1 MGRVA
6 DDIKS
11 WSRTATVE
19 DKVKMLRT
27 LAETLGELERS
38 GETLNEKEWD
48 RRFREAQETARTES
62 KSAVHAI
69 ETLMRSKTALAAA
82 ERRAL
87 AAQLRP
93 KTGGGSGNSRGEA
106 LWQDWIKKHEP
117 GSDQNMADPGS
128 RLAPSDVLSTI
139 IKDLRSADFLRPD
152 DKARPYLTQRVLDS
166 GVITP
171 EKLHEA
177 IGDEMWQAYLDGKD
191 DEAGRGAR
199 AAAAADRLEA
209 GTFTAPDL
217 DALKDEALRHAD
229 VQEKD
234 IPRTPREK
242 SDLEKSL
249 AEQME
254 ELSNSPTATGPGRW
268 WGLTDAE
275 VGDLVS
281 RPGFQRWAKAHGMTD
296 LGYLNG
302 AGDFVVGKETAKALR
317 LANQQTSKHPHVGY
331 AGEFAD
337 RVFTPESPAPLF
349 TRGAVTNGKI
359 NSVWLTGDDGRIDY
373 LDLDSGTLTP
383 AKDALGNWKS
393 TALRDTYEK
402 HKAADPEPH
411 PYGIKGQP
419 AWTYDQIKAHGPID
433 VVKDTAVTSDPKE
446 LLELPT
452 ATATIKGRLRKPAF
466 GEDPDHD
473 AVVEQDD
480 GTTIRLHRARTD
492 APWTVEEGS
501 GKLYLPTTI
510 EIAKTKV
517 VRPKGEKDTVLA
529 AFRKARGI
537 EEPDAKPAVTD
548 EEVAAFK
555 FPGHGP
561 TDEEVA
567 EALTFKGSGTVDTS
581 MTPEDRVEIMHKLDA
596 DLLGAQLQEGGE
608 RMVESAKRDKAI
620 AADVATAAAAAKAR
634 PRPTIPAP
642 VVAVPEETEVPEVNM
657 GAVKADEAAFEKR
670 LAEKEADRLTFPGK
684 GTVEMDPE
692 SAASQ
697 LRFNGPGK
705 VSVEPT
711 ETVNGQP
718 VPVRIKPKTD
728 ADLRADALRRAR
740 ELAAGT

>member
-11 WSRTATVE
+11 WSRTASTE

-38 GETLNEKEWD
+38 GEQLNEKEWD

-87 AAQLRP
+87 AASLRP
-93 KTGGGSGNSRGEA
+93 KTGGGSGNSKGET
-106 LWQDWIKKHEP
+106 LWQDWIKKNEP

-128 RLAPSDVLSTI
+128 RMNPAKALDTMIA
-139 IKDLRSADFLRPD
+139 DLRSADFLRAE

-166 GVITP
+166 GIITP
-171 EKLHEA
+171 KKLREA
-177 IGDEMWQAYLDGKD
+177 IGEEMWQAYLDGKD
-191 DEAGRGAR
+191 SEAGSGAR

-217 DALKDEALRHAD
+217 DALKDEALRHANVD
-229 VQEKD
+229 EKD
-234 IPRTPREK
+234 VPRKEREK

-249 AEQME
+249 AAQME
-254 ELSNSPTATGPGRW
+254 ELNTSTTAGPGRW

-281 RPGFQRWAKAHGMTD
+281 RPGFQRWAKAHGLTD
-296 LGYLNG
+296 LGYVNN
-302 AGDFVVGKETAKALR
+302 AGDFVIGGETAKAIK
-317 LANQQTSKHPHVGY
+317 LAMHQTARKPKPEFG
-331 AGEFAD
+331 GEFGGN
-337 RVFTPESPAPLF
+337 VFTPKSPEPLF
-349 TRGAVTNGKI
+349 TRGGVTNGKI

-393 TALRDTYEK
+393 TALRDTFEK

-446 LLELPT
+446 LLDLPT
-452 ATATIKGRLRKPAF
+452 PTTNIKGRLRKPMF
-466 GEDPDHD
+466 GEDPDLD
-473 AVVEQDD
+473 AEVEQAD
-480 GTTIRLHRARTD
+480 GTLVRLHRTRTD

-501 GKLYLPTTI
+501 GKLYVAPDTI
-510 EIAKTKV
+510 EITKTKV
-517 VRPKGEKDTVLA
+517 VRPKAEKDLTLA
-529 AFRKARGI
+529 ALRKARRV
-537 EEPDAKPAVTD
+537 EEPAAKKAEPEVTD
-548 EEVAAFK
+548 AEVAAFT
-555 FPGHGP
+555 FPGRRAEMS
-561 TDEEVA
+561 DEERA
-567 EALTFKGSGTVDTS
+567 AALTPKGEGVVTVEEGMD
-581 MTPEDRVEIMHKLDA
+581 PEERARIMHKVDA
-596 DLLGAQLQEGGE
+596 ELLGAQLQEGGE
-608 RMVESAKRDKAI
+608 RMVESAKRDKSI

-634 PRPTIPAP
+634 PRPAIPTP
-642 VVAVPEETEVPEVNM
+642 VVAVPEETEVV
-657 GAVKADEAAFEKR
+657 AVDSPALRADEAAFEKR
-670 LAEKEADRLTFPGK
+670 LAEKKAVHDLGDTDIVVRP
-684 GTVEMDPE
+684 
-692 SAASQ
+692 
-697 LRFNGPGK
+697 
-705 VSVEPT
+705 EPT
-711 ETVNGQP
+711 EMVDGQE
-718 VPVRIKPKTD
+718 VPVRITPKTD
-728 ADLRADALRRAR
+728 AERRADAMKRAR
-740 ELAAGT
+740 QMAAAGV